1 MRRRKGT
8 LANLGL
14 LSSSIKCFDLFLD
27 LIQLL
32 KQWFLLLVNFRLLL
46 GNTLVLG
53 HERLLLGHHFLYR
66 RINDIDVYE
75 DSIEYN
81 ILSVHR
87 RAQTFQRV
95 HCRWPLSVRN
105 HGWPSSHPVAD
116 EYFGIDAENIYEDI
130 SSQV

>member
-1 MRRRKGT
+1 MRRHKGT

-14 LSSSIKCFDLFLD
+14 LSSSIKCFNLFLD
-27 LIQLL
+27 LVQLL
-32 KQWFLLLVNFRLLL
+32 EQRFLLLVNLCLLL

-53 HERLLLGHHFLYR
+53 HERLLLGRHFLYQ
-66 RINDIDVYE
+66 RINDIEVCE

-95 HCRWPLSVRN
+95 HCHWTLSVRN
-105 HGWPSSHPVAD
+105 HGWPSSHPVVD
-116 EYFGIDAENIYEDI
+116 EYFGIDAENIYKDI
-130 SSQV
+130 ST